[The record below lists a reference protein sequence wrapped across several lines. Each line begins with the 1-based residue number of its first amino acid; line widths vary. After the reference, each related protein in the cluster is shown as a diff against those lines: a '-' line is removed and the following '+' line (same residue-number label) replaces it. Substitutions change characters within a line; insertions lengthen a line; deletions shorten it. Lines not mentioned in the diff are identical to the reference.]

1 LPAPCFNQYNVA
13 VWPSSP
19 DFADVDLCLKMRHA
33 RYLIVY
39 TPFAKLCCVQIF
51 SRERADFSLEP
62 LLQTAVM
69 LSEVKSLCVVLT
81 NELEAIRDFS
91 PATAGSE

>member
-1 LPAPCFNQYNVA
+1 
-13 VWPSSP
+13 
-19 DFADVDLCLKMRHA
+19 MRRA
-33 RYLIVY
+33 RNPIVY
-39 TPFAKLCCVQIF
+39 TPLAKLCCIQIF

-69 LSEVKSLCVVLT
+69 LSEAKSLCVALT
-81 NELEAIRDFS
+81 NELEAIRDSS